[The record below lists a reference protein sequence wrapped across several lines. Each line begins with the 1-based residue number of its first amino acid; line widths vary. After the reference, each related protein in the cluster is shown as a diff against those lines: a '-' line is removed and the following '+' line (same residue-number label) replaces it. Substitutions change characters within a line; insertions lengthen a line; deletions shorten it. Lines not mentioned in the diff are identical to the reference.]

1 MDAMVVRGPRLSLRY
16 ARQAD
21 AEPLFELGRDPEVSR
36 FFSWAPYEHVGE
48 AAAFI
53 ERMAR
58 QREAGDRLELVIA
71 DAGDVPIGIT
81 GLSEFSARDRRAVV
95 GTWLGREHWG
105 TGANEESKALIL
117 ALSFRTLGLQRV
129 SAYAHPDNAR
139 SVRALERL
147 GFVPEGVLVAWHLH
161 GGERRDVAMLRLL
174 REEWEASELA
184 SVPVTVSGEPPPRIS
199 ARNHAQG

>member
-16 ARQAD
+16 ARPED
-21 AEPLFELGRDPEVSR
+21 AAALFELGRDPEVSR
-36 FFSWAPYEHVGE
+36 FFSWGPYVDPGE

-53 ERMAR
+53 ERTAE
-58 QREAGDRLELVIA
+58 QREAGARLELVIA
-71 DAGDVPIGIT
+71 DHGDVPIGIT
-81 GLSEFSARDRRAVV
+81 GLSEFSTRDRRAVV

-105 TGANEESKALIL
+105 TGANAESKALIL
-117 ALSFRTLGLQRV
+117 ALAFRTLGLQRV

-161 GGERRDVAMLRLL
+161 AGERRDVAMLRLL
-174 REEWEASELA
+174 REDWEAGELA
-184 SVPVTVSGEPPPRIS
+184 SVAVTVTGEPPPRIS
-199 ARNHAQG
+199 ARTPAQG